1 VRVPFPPLLLVT
13 DRRQARL
20 PLENLV
26 ERACAGGC
34 RWVSLREK
42 DLPADA
48 QIALA
53 RSLAQIAQRYGARLS
68 LHGDA
73 ALARAA
79 GLDGVHLSAHGDAAA
94 ARASLGPHA
103 LIGISIHS
111 AAEAATLDPAVIDYA
126 VAGPAFATASK
137 PGYGPPLGPDGL
149 AAICR
154 AAPVPVV
161 AIGGIEADNVSAIIA
176 AGAAGIAVMGSVMR
190 ADDPGSVMEDLLA
203 ALATLRLI
211 RQRARSPS
219 FPRA

>member
-20 PLENLV
+20 PLKDVV

-48 QIALA
+48 QVALA
-53 RSLAQIAQRYGARLS
+53 RSLAPIAQRYGARLT

-73 ALARAA
+73 DLAHAA
-79 GLDGVHLSAHGDAAA
+79 GLAGVHLSAHGDGAA
-94 ARASLGPHA
+94 ARATLGPHA
-103 LIGISIHS
+103 LVGISIHS
-111 AAEAATLDPAVIDYA
+111 AAEAAALDPAVVDYA
-126 VAGPAFATASK
+126 IAGPTFPTASK
-137 PGYGPPLGPDGL
+137 PGYGPALGPDGL
-149 AAICR
+149 AAICG
-154 AAPVPVV
+154 AAMVPVV
-161 AIGGIEADNVSAIIA
+161 AIGGIKADNVAAVVA

-190 ADDPGSVMEDLLA
+190 AVDPRKVTEDMLA
-203 ALATLRLI
+203 GLATARLI
-211 RQRARSPS
+211 RQPSRSPS